1 MASPQPPDE
10 APAPAPSAA
19 DAWAAAAARIRQLD
33 AFKAAGLVDDEEW
46 AEQKARI
53 LASL

>member
-1 MASPQPPDE
+1 MASPLPPDE
-10 APAPAPSAA
+10 KPAPTPTA
-19 DAWAAAAARIRQLD
+19 DAWKAAAAGIRQLD